1 MTIIEFIQDNLPLDI
16 HPLLS
21 SVALAIIFL
30 IVYDFYHI
38 LFSAIL
44 TWFKK

>member
-1 MTIIEFIQDNLPLDI
+1 MTIIEFIENNLPLDNPFI
-16 HPLLS
+16 S
-21 SVALAIIFL
+21 AVALAIIFL

-38 LFSAIL
+38 LISSIL